1 MLKAWHFNDCVLS
14 SLELL
19 GWFGE
24 IMVKCCIVLL
34 QVLCVDS
41 GAVLDIGK
49 ECVRELPPHLLD
61 TPAQAVACCLADVV
75 PVEEQWCEAA
85 LTFFTGITI
94 LPKMK
99 VSLPPPIASPTL
111 EFGNGQGKGSY

>member
-1 MLKAWHFNDCVLS
+1 
-14 SLELL
+14 
-19 GWFGE
+19 
-24 IMVKCCIVLL
+24 MVKCCIVLL

-49 ECVRELPPHLLD
+49 ECVRELPPRLLD

-99 VSLPPPIASPTL
+99 VSPPPHRFPHPGVWKWSG
-111 EFGNGQGKGSY
+111 EGKLLILT

>member
-1 MLKAWHFNDCVLS
+1 MLS

-24 IMVKCCIVLL
+24 IVVKCCIVLL

-41 GAVLDIGK
+41 GAVLDIGN
-49 ECVRELPPHLLD
+49 ECVRELPPRLLD

-99 VSLPPPIASPTL
+99 VSPPPIASPTL